1 MSPSPPFR
9 AYAAM
14 RTEEDPYITSTV
26 LPLGLGLATLR
37 PLKNID
43 YDRWFNGDVL
53 RRQLDRCTDPQC
65 PLLLNA
71 MYLTVE
77 ARQAKARK
85 REDERNAQ
93 LRALAAHNIAKEAE
107 LTRREMEL
115 NNKIRQ
121 RNQELRAKEKSLQ
134 EREESLRK
142 RELNLKQQGRKADE
156 IVSQG
161 KQIDDVGAQQKDRP
175 LHGIKKPLPNKHAKL
190 VENGPSTFFPPPTV
204 SPTTPSLP
212 KDPPVLP
219 PPTGSIPS
227 SGPALSPRLQPE
239 ISTLDAAN
247 ELSYSCINCSKPDNE
262 LMIACQNGKACL
274 SRFWSKNL
282 GGIHSAND
290 AWFHISHFNMTEA
303 QLYEFTQ
310 SKEDWYCPQCQ
321 KPKERTDP
329 DEYTTP
335 ERSMTPERSLTPD
348 YDKYTMIKLHGRQT
362 KTHDP
367 KKPTTTKRRRQAV
380 IPDSKKST
388 NGEKSTKKSN
398 RRKQRFWKD
407 PRECQALIDSMRTV
421 IETNDKT
428 EQKYLTASALML
440 SRGFDRSRYQ
450 IKNKWN
456 REIRK
461 EAQRQGV
468 PEDRHEKPGLK
479 LVTGVQTPAD
489 RKRKREGKREQKR
502 ALEMGLFG
510 DGSAKRMA
518 ETEEE
523 DGEEDAEGEGCEQ
536 DAEGEDYEEYDDDD
550 DDDDD
555 DEDEEGRPKPKRQRF
570 F

>member
-1 MSPSPPFR
+1 
-9 AYAAM
+9 
-14 RTEEDPYITSTV
+14 
-26 LPLGLGLATLR
+26 
-37 PLKNID
+37 
-43 YDRWFNGDVL
+43 
-53 RRQLDRCTDPQC
+53 
-65 PLLLNA
+65 

-93 LRALAAHNIAKEAE
+93 LRALAAHNLAKEAE
-107 LTRREMEL
+107 LIRREMDL

-121 RNQELRAKEKSLQ
+121 RNQELRTKEKSLQ

-142 RELNLKQQGRKADE
+142 RELNLKQQGRKAEE
-156 IVSQG
+156 IMSQG
-161 KQIDDVGAQQKDRP
+161 KQIDDVGAQQKDQP
-175 LHGIKKPLPNKHAKL
+175 LHGIQKTLPNKHAKL
-190 VENGPSTFFPPPTV
+190 VEDGPSTFFPPPTV

-219 PPTGSIPS
+219 PPTGSITS
-227 SGPALSPRLQPE
+227 SGPAHSPRLQPE

-247 ELSYSCINCSKPDNE
+247 ELSYSCIKCSKPDNE

-274 SRFWSKNL
+274 SRFWFKNL
-282 GGIHSAND
+282 GGIDSAND

-303 QLYEFTQ
+303 QLYKFTQ

-321 KPKERTDP
+321 KPKENTDP

-335 ERSMTPERSLTPD
+335 ERSMTPDTFMEL
-348 YDKYTMIKLHGRQT
+348 DKYTIVKLRRMQT
-362 KTHDP
+362 ETHDP
-367 KKPTTTKRRRQAV
+367 KKSTTTKRRRQAV
-380 IPDSKKST
+380 TPDSKKST

-428 EQKYLTASALML
+428 ERKYLTASALML

-489 RKRKREGKREQKR
+489 RKRKREEKREQKR
-502 ALEMGLFG
+502 ALEMGLFE

-518 ETEEE
+518 ETEE
-523 DGEEDAEGEGCEQ
+523 DAEGEDFKQDAEGEDCEQ
-536 DAEGEDYEEYDDDD
+536 DAEGEDYEEYN
-550 DDDDD
+550 DD
-555 DEDEEGRPKPKRQRF
+555 DEDEEEGTPKPKRQRF
-570 F
+570 S